1 MKIQDQTKG
10 YLFAFLAVLATSNV
24 FIFSKA
30 ALNDISLAAFGFYW
44 FLFGLLWNLLYSG
57 KRGKLKQIKT
67 FEKKQF
73 LVLGVLGLLEIIGTT
88 FFFLSI
94 HTVPNPAIVSFL
106 GNINPLIVTIL
117 GFIIMKDRYN
127 RPEILGIALVLLG
140 AFIISYKGGGQLS
153 SMFIKGADYV
163 LYAGIFF
170 GFSAIITKRNVQK
183 ISPSILALSRN
194 VFLFSFS
201 FIMLA
206 IQGMNMQVGWYALW
220 NMFIGSILGPFL
232 TVTAGYQ
239 AYKYIEVSRVSIL
252 GSTKGIFVMIG
263 AFIYFGKFP
272 ETIQLIGGLISILGV
287 ILISVGK
294 LLLKKKESS

>member
-57 KRGKLKQIKT
+57 KTGKLKQIKT